1 MNYILILLEVIFTF
15 FLMFIFYKVGK
26 KNGLYLYM
34 VLMSSIASIIMFKTI
49 DLFSFQV
56 NLGIPIIMGLF
67 ICNNIIIQR
76 FGIDEVKRIMT
87 TSGIAYVV
95 VGIIVS
101 LLSLTINS
109 DYVLT
114 SNEVF
119 NSLFGYD
126 INNIRIFIGGFVSIM
141 LMLWSSSY
149 VYYYI
154 RRSKN
159 ILWFSNIGT
168 MLFIQMLESIIFV
181 IISYIGEFDFTL
193 LFGMIV
199 IRYLIKIMIGMIGLI
214 PVYTIVKI
222 SRCIMRT
229 RKQELVSDD
238 LKPFV
243 CNIMKEYREKYNYS
257 LEDLARALNYKKNRQ
272 TLHKYET
279 GTLNIPYEIFFDIAN
294 IFNINS
300 DVFDEIPMTKDEKD
314 LFEKKMI
321 RSYVNTMTG
330 NNNITSRGEKIVNSY
345 RNASYEPVSK
355 MCDLSI
361 KLMDDS
367 MAPIYLKGDRVFFR
381 KKDGYNSGDDIVIA
395 VKGNVLSVRR
405 LYKSGKAIILQAMNP
420 KYQTIVVNVFSEDM
434 ILGKVE
440 TLSRE
445 IK

>member
-1 MNYILILLEVIFTF
+1 
-15 FLMFIFYKVGK
+15 
-26 KNGLYLYM
+26 
-34 VLMSSIASIIMFKTI
+34 
-49 DLFSFQV
+49 
-56 NLGIPIIMGLF
+56 
-67 ICNNIIIQR
+67 
-76 FGIDEVKRIMT
+76 
-87 TSGIAYVV
+87 
-95 VGIIVS
+95 
-101 LLSLTINS
+101 
-109 DYVLT
+109 
-114 SNEVF
+114 
-119 NSLFGYD
+119 
-126 INNIRIFIGGFVSIM
+126 
-141 LMLWSSSY
+141 
-149 VYYYI
+149 
-154 RRSKN
+154 
-159 ILWFSNIGT
+159 
-168 MLFIQMLESIIFV
+168 
-181 IISYIGEFDFTL
+181 
-193 LFGMIV
+193 
-199 IRYLIKIMIGMIGLI
+199 
-214 PVYTIVKI
+214 
-222 SRCIMRT
+222 MRT

-279 GTLNIPYEIFFDIAN
+279 GTLNIPYQIFFDIAN

-367 MAPIYLKGDRVFFR
+367 MAPIYLKGDREFFR

>member
-1 MNYILILLEVIFTF
+1 
-15 FLMFIFYKVGK
+15 
-26 KNGLYLYM
+26 
-34 VLMSSIASIIMFKTI
+34 
-49 DLFSFQV
+49 
-56 NLGIPIIMGLF
+56 
-67 ICNNIIIQR
+67 
-76 FGIDEVKRIMT
+76 
-87 TSGIAYVV
+87 
-95 VGIIVS
+95 
-101 LLSLTINS
+101 
-109 DYVLT
+109 
-114 SNEVF
+114 
-119 NSLFGYD
+119 
-126 INNIRIFIGGFVSIM
+126 
-141 LMLWSSSY
+141 
-149 VYYYI
+149 
-154 RRSKN
+154 
-159 ILWFSNIGT
+159 
-168 MLFIQMLESIIFV
+168 
-181 IISYIGEFDFTL
+181 
-193 LFGMIV
+193 
-199 IRYLIKIMIGMIGLI
+199 
-214 PVYTIVKI
+214 
-222 SRCIMRT
+222 MRT

-367 MAPIYLKGDRVFFR
+367 KAPIYLKGDRVFFR

>member
-1 MNYILILLEVIFTF
+1 
-15 FLMFIFYKVGK
+15 
-26 KNGLYLYM
+26 
-34 VLMSSIASIIMFKTI
+34 
-49 DLFSFQV
+49 
-56 NLGIPIIMGLF
+56 
-67 ICNNIIIQR
+67 
-76 FGIDEVKRIMT
+76 
-87 TSGIAYVV
+87 
-95 VGIIVS
+95 
-101 LLSLTINS
+101 
-109 DYVLT
+109 
-114 SNEVF
+114 
-119 NSLFGYD
+119 
-126 INNIRIFIGGFVSIM
+126 
-141 LMLWSSSY
+141 
-149 VYYYI
+149 
-154 RRSKN
+154 
-159 ILWFSNIGT
+159 
-168 MLFIQMLESIIFV
+168 
-181 IISYIGEFDFTL
+181 
-193 LFGMIV
+193 
-199 IRYLIKIMIGMIGLI
+199 
-214 PVYTIVKI
+214 
-222 SRCIMRT
+222 MRT

-367 MAPIYLKGDRVFFR
+367 MAPIYLKGDRVLFR